1 MINQLAGVWCKKPKL
16 ALVLYLMRIASLVCL
31 SKSLTSLYTRKARNC
46 LKQYYVPL
54 HLGINHITRESLS
67 SKNLI
72 IPQGLFGTSE
82 NNQIIICDGTYV
94 YMQKSSKYL
103 FQKKSYSLHKF
114 QNLIKSFLPVAT
126 DGYIIDIFGP
136 YAATTS
142 DATSMRHLFENE
154 NAPLRE
160 YFRPNDVFL
169 LYRGFRDAIDL
180 LNSFGFNVY
189 KPETLSEGETQLST
203 IKANK
208 SRLVTLCTWVVEVV
222 NGRFKRDWKIL
233 RNKYFNIGSRN
244 LIDDFKVA
252 GAIPMINH
260 FHPVL
265 TDRPDDQSILERAS
279 QRMNLPNYLAE
290 HVIRHQLNRR
300 RANFI
305 QINAE
310 IPQLDINHI
319 EAKAAISIFF
329 FNKHCHL

>member
-67 SKNLI
+67 SKN
-72 IPQGLFGTSE
+72 F
-82 NNQIIICDGTYV
+82 IICDVTYV

-114 QNLIKSFLPVAT
+114 QNVIKPFLPEAS

-142 DATSMRHLFENE
+142 DATSMRHLFEIE

-160 YFRPNDVFL
+160 YFRPNYVFL

-305 QINAE
+305 QVNAE
-310 IPQLDINHI
+310 IPQLDMNHI